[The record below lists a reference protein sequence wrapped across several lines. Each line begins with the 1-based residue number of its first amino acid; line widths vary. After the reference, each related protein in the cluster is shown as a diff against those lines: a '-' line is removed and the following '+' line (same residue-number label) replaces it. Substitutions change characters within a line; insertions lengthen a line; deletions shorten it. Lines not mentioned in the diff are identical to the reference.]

1 MAIRAMR
8 SLVSL
13 RVVVAAAAL
22 ASAAAALA
30 DGFASGPWSPPAT
43 PEFVDGSGGPSA
55 TPYFAFAQP
64 ESLPEAA
71 SQAAPAGADD
81 NFEFDALPPGD
92 IAATAEIAELRKRL
106 EALEAA
112 VNAKQPEPKPDE
124 KSAAKDEKKDAK
136 ADPLAGWT
144 DMSTDKWT
152 LKLGGHLQMD
162 WINWADKSPSIA
174 ADPLARD
181 YFEFRRARLL
191 ADGTG
196 YGVYDF
202 RFMIDVEPESG
213 DGVQT
218 PVVDVKDAYF
228 SVNELPGGS
237 RWRIGNFFVPFSLEQ
252 VTNDT
257 MNIFLERSIPTQG
270 VFAADREVGMA
281 LYGHSDDLNTTWTGG
296 FFFDSISESLKER
309 IDNNQGQRLSG
320 RFTHLLYYDE
330 PSNGRYLI
338 HTGCGVLYTHDQDN
352 AVRFR
357 ARPQIHEGPFIIDS
371 LNLNANS
378 YTTGNVEFA
387 TVWGPVSLQSEAF
400 LSTVNFNGGPDRQC
414 YGAYL
419 YGSYFLTG
427 ENRTYERFG
436 QHGAQFGRTNPFTQV
451 WWVPGCVGHGAW
463 EAKCRWSNLSLQD
476 VGRGVYNDVTCGFNW
491 YWSDRVRIM
500 FDWIHPITDTVGG
513 ATPFGDAI
521 ADIIGTRFDFNW

>member
-1 MAIRAMR
+1 MATSRLSA
-8 SLVSL
+8 SLWRIGMTFSAL
-13 RVVVAAAAL
+13 GLLL
-22 ASAAAALA
+22 ASARVWGQAPVASTELVNPIADGAPDSPSFLTAELQPLPTPAEPADEAMSPELQEVLKRLDAVEKELADTKKAAAK
-30 DGFASGPWSPPAT
+30 SG
-43 PEFVDGSGGPSA
+43 DKK
-55 TPYFAFAQP
+55 
-64 ESLPEAA
+64 
-71 SQAAPAGADD
+71 ADD
-81 NFEFDALPPGD
+81 
-92 IAATAEIAELRKRL
+92 K
-106 EALEAA
+106 
-112 VNAKQPEPKPDE
+112 
-124 KSAAKDEKKDAK
+124 AKDSKDKDKK
-136 ADPLAGWT
+136 DPLAGWT
-144 DMSTDKWT
+144 DTSTEKWT

-162 WINWADKSPSIA
+162 WINWADKNPASLA

-202 RFMIDVEPESG
+202 RFMIDVEPEAG
-213 DGVQT
+213 DGVTT
-218 PVVDVKDAYF
+218 PVTDIKDAYF
-228 SVNELPGGS
+228 SVNELPGNA

-281 LYGHSDDLNTTWTGG
+281 IYGHSDDMNTTWTGG
-296 FFFDSISESLKER
+296 AFFDSISESLKER
-309 IDNNQGQRLSG
+309 IDNNEGQRLSG
-320 RFTHLLYYDE
+320 RLTHLLYYDE
-330 PSNGRYLI
+330 PSNGRYLV
-338 HTGCGVLYTHDQDN
+338 HTGCGVLYTNDQDD

-378 YTTGNVEFA
+378 YTTGNLEFA
-387 TVWGPVSLQSEAF
+387 TVWGPVSIQSEAF
-400 LSTVNFNGGPDRQC
+400 YSDVNMNGGPDRQC

-427 ENRTYERFG
+427 ENRVYERFG
-436 QHGAQFGRTNPFTQV
+436 QHGAQFGRTVPFTNV

-476 VGRGVYNDVTCGFNW
+476 VSRGVYNDVTTGFNW

-513 ATPFGDAI
+513 ATPFGDAR